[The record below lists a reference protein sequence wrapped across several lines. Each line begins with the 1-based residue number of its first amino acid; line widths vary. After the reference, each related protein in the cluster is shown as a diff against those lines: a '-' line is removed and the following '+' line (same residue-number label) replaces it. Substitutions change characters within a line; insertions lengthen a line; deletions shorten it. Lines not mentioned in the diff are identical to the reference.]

1 MRIFLVDVQPDR
13 FAIRAVLANDS
24 YECRNL
30 IMQEYNEYKA
40 KPSIRIYASYELAFP
55 KFPRILYGEQ

>member
-40 KPSIRIYASYELAFP
+40 KPSIRIYASYANDSNP
-55 KFPRILYGEQ
+55 SPATARQQ